1 MAYGNGG
8 NANMKLRNARMEHSP
23 QIMIIPMIDI
33 IFFLLVFFMMSTL
46 YMTNAESIPV
56 NLPSAASA
64 QQDIIK
70 SYQVTVAKDGGLYL
84 GTEPVELPALKARL
98 LQEAQGAEIIVSLR
112 ADEEVDYGHF
122 ITVMD
127 ELKTSGISRISLA
140 AKK

>member
-1 MAYGNGG
+1 
-8 NANMKLRNARMEHSP
+8 MKLRNARMEHSP

-46 YMTNAESIPV
+46 YMTSAESIPV

-98 LQEAQGAEIIVSLR
+98 LQEAQGAEIVVSLR